1 MKLAIDIISTAQ
13 AMNAHG
19 INSGTSGN
27 VSARTQTGMLIT
39 PSGMDYNQLTPDDI
53 VAMDFDTTW
62 FATNNLRPSSEW
74 RFHLDILRQR
84 SDVNAVVHTHSTHA
98 TALAVHGRNIPAF
111 HYMVA
116 VGGGHDIRCAPY
128 ATFGS
133 QELSDNALAALED
146 RRACL
151 LASHGVIATGADLA
165 GALQLAIQVE
175 ELARQ
180 YLVAMTLGEPPEL
193 SRTEMDEVL
202 AKISLPGSGYGSS
215 PPDDRF
221 RGGGAQVL
229 HLDR

>member
-13 AMNAHG
+13 AMNAGG
-19 INSGTSGN
+19 INTGTSGN

-74 RFHLDILRQR
+74 RFHLDILRHR
-84 SDVNAVVHTHSTHA
+84 SDVNAVVHTHSTYA
-98 TALAVHGRNIPAF
+98 TALSVHGRDIRPF

-116 VGGGHDIRCAPY
+116 VAGGYDIRCAPY

-133 QELSDNALAALED
+133 QQLSDNALVALHQ

-151 LASHGVIATGADLA
+151 LASHGVIAVGIDLA
-165 GALQLAIQVE
+165 SALQLAIQVE

-180 YLVAMTLGEPPEL
+180 YLTAMVLGEPPEL
-193 SRTEMDEVL
+193 SAAEMGEVL
-202 AKISLPGSGYGSS
+202 AKMSAVGYGSS
-215 PPDDRF
+215 PPSGY
-221 RGGGAQVL
+221 GGGAKVL
-229 HLDR
+229 HLDH

>member
-1 MKLAIDIISTAQ
+1 MKLAIDIIATAQ
-13 AMNAHG
+13 AMNAKG

-39 PSGMDYNQLTPDDI
+39 PSGMDYGQLTPDDI

-74 RFHLDILRQR
+74 RFHLEILRNR
-84 SDVNAVVHTHSTHA
+84 PDVGAIVHAHSTYA
-98 TALAVHGRNIPAF
+98 TALAVHGRSIGAF

-116 VGGGHDIRCAPY
+116 AAGGHDIRCAPY

-133 QELSDNALAALED
+133 QDLADNAVAALED
-146 RRACL
+146 RWACL
-151 LASHGVIATGADLA
+151 LANHGMIAVGPDLPS
-165 GALQLAIQVE
+165 ALALAVQIE

-180 YLVAMTLGEPPEL
+180 YVTALALGEPPEL
-193 SRTEMDEVL
+193 SRAEIEKVK
-202 AKISLPGSGYGSS
+202 AKMSSIGYGSNGES
-215 PPDDRF
+215 RFEDDPS
-221 RGGGAQVL
+221 GATVL